1 MPAPNPSERFHKPD
15 LLSIAMHKEPD
26 FLHNLRQELKDG
38 RRWLDR
44 SIVLAHAAAAGLCVV
59 VFTLLADA
67 AFGVFQRIYHWQGG

>member
-1 MPAPNPSERFHKPD
+1 
-15 LLSIAMHKEPD
+15 MHKEPD
-26 FLHNLRQELKDG
+26 FLHNLRQELQDG

-44 SIVLAHAAAAGLCVV
+44 SIVLAYAAAAGLCVV

>member
-1 MPAPNPSERFHKPD
+1 
-15 LLSIAMHKEPD
+15 MHKEPD

-44 SIVLAHAAAAGLCVV
+44 SIVLAYAAAAGLCVV
-59 VFTLLADA
+59 VFTLLVDT